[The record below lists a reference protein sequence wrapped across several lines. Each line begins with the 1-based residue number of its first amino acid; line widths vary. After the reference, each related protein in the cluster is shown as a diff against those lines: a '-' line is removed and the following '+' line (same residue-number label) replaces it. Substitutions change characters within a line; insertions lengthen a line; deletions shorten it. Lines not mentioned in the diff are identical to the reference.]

1 MNVQTTSPR
10 IPFGINN
17 NNINNMNNSV
27 IANGNGSQKSPKR
40 AERQTNFKVVIRVII
55 IIIIIIIITYF
66 IF

>member
-17 NNINNMNNSV
+17 NNINMNSV

-40 AERQTNFKVVIRVII
+40 AERQTNFKVVISVIKI
-55 IIIIIIIITYF
+55 LSF
-66 IF
+66 IKCLNI

>member
-17 NNINNMNNSV
+17 NNINMNSV
-27 IANGNGSQKSPKR
+27 IANGSQKSPKR

-55 IIIIIIIITYF
+55 IIIIIIITYF